1 MTAHRKDKTTPSD
14 PDGPQHQSNKC
25 FPAAAT
31 CPLDSVSALQA
42 VVCTL
47 PALLP
52 LFIHSVI
59 HAFSST
65 DVFWLCAAA
74 LAALLQCAPAA
85 PVHGAFTDNPAGDT
99 SGEEWET
106 ERPADP
112 LIALLKLVLEAIK
125 THRQEVSISSVR
137 DFWST
142 GVSPFEHHT

>member
-1 MTAHRKDKTTPSD
+1 MTAHRKDTTAPSD

-25 FPAAAT
+25 LPAAAA
-31 CPLDSVSALQA
+31 CPLDSVSAVQA

-59 HAFSST
+59 HTFTPT
-65 DVFWLCAAA
+65 DVFWLCVAA
-74 LAALLQCAPAA
+74 LAALLQFAPAA
-85 PVHGAFTDNPAGDT
+85 PVNGAFTDNPAGDT

-112 LIALLKLVLEAIK
+112 LIALLKVVLEVIK
-125 THRQEVSISSVR
+125 SHRQEVSTSSVR
-137 DFWST
+137 DFT
-142 GVSPFEHHT
+142 GVSFSEHHT